1 MSTKCE
7 IVDECVSVHTGSLG
21 AARNLEGLRK
31 RGVTHVLNASPIVPC
46 FHRGHFRYKCVPVY
60 DDVDEDISSFF
71 SETNRFIA
79 KVTDSAHTRLQ
90 QALACTVHR
99 LALVVLELCMP

>member
-1 MSTKCE
+1 MGTDVSIKCE
-7 IVDECVSVHTGSLG
+7 MADECASVYTGSLG

-46 FHRGHFRYKCVPVY
+46 FHRGQFRYKCVPVY
-60 DDVDEDISSFF
+60 DDADEDISSFF

-79 KVTDSAHTRLQ
+79 KVTDPVHSTPQCISTSFCLQ
-90 QALACTVHR
+90 GLSFCF
-99 LALVVLELCMP
+99 